1 MSSLPTRR
9 RILTG
14 AIGAGLA
21 VSSRRAFAATA
32 LRLSFDRPLDGTMA
46 PFMTAAANGLF
57 RAEGVT
63 VTMDNAAGSQ
73 EAVISLVTDA
83 GYQG

>member
-1 MSSLPTRR
+1 MDTDNQWSPADHLQCRDVQLMSSLPTRR

-57 RAEGVT
+57 R
-63 VTMDNAAGSQ
+63 
-73 EAVISLVTDA
+73 LRRL
-83 GYQG
+83 